1 MYVFT
6 HRNPEMQLDKAH
18 TALVLADIQNEFL
31 TEGGSYYPLIEE
43 SLKKNQVLDH
53 IEELLKC
60 AKECG
65 FYIIHSPHYYYPSDG
80 QWIAPG
86 GAISDF
92 LAGINFVR
100 RKDPLSLAGFVGSGA
115 DYPERLKKYLQDGHT
130 CNTSPHKGAST
141 QTNDV
146 IKQLRQRRVEKVI
159 MAGPVGNICL
169 ESHMRDIIE
178 AGFEVAMVRDA
189 VAGSRNEEGDAYTAA
204 MVNYRFFANA
214 VWTTQEAV
222 KRMKATAAAK

>member
-1 MYVFT
+1 MYLFT
-6 HRNPEMQLDKAH
+6 HKNPEIQLDREH
-18 TALVLADIQNEFL
+18 TALVVTDIQNEFL

-43 SLKKNQVLDH
+43 SLKEHKVFEHL
-53 IEELLKC
+53 EELLKC
-60 AKECG
+60 AQESG
-65 FYIIHSPHYYYPSDG
+65 MYIIHSPHWYYPSDG
-80 QWIAPG
+80 QWIAQG
-86 GAISDF
+86 GAIADF
-92 LAGINFVR
+92 LGGINFVR
-100 RKDPLSLAGFVGSGA
+100 RKDPLSLEGFVGSGA
-115 DYPERLKKYLQDGHT
+115 DFPERLKRYLQDGHT
-130 CNTSPHKGAST
+130 CNCSPHKGASP

-178 AGFEVAMVRDA
+178 AGMEVAMVRNA

-214 VWTTQEAV
+214 IWTTAEAV
-222 KRMKATAAAK
+222 KRMKAAAAA